1 MFQKY
6 ITFLKNLGIQLHI
19 SDHVSSVI
27 AQCVTGITLFIV
39 AAILFWLTKFLLNKT
54 IVYAIKRSSNQYDD
68 AFVNSK
74 LFSRISV
81 LVPLYIIKY
90 SIALALPEMPV
101 LSGFILLLCRIAE
114 VIAFTS
120 IFNSV
125 IAAAYEIYASFDVSK
140 SKPIKGLLQVI
151 KIIAT
156 IVCTL
161 LIVTILTQRDLHN
174 IIIGLGTLS
183 AVLMLVFKDPILGFV
198 GGIQLMINDMV
209 RIDDWIVMPENN
221 ADGNV
226 VDIGLITV
234 KVQNWDNT
242 ITTIP
247 TYSMIS
253 NSFTNW
259 RGMSESGGRRISR
272 AITIDVETV
281 KFCTPE
287 MLERYSKF
295 QLVSQYIKDTEAE
308 VQEYNKTHNIDDSSL
323 VNGRRQTNLGVFRAY
338 LKAYL
343 LSNPKLNQKLTIMVR
358 QLPPDEKGIPLQIYA
373 FSANKEWV
381 AYEDIQSD
389 IFDHI
394 LAVVPMFDLKIYQK
408 PSSNSI
414 AAISQEIKH

>member
-1 MFQKY
+1 
-6 ITFLKNLGIQLHI
+6 
-19 SDHVSSVI
+19 
-27 AQCVTGITLFIV
+27 
-39 AAILFWLTKFLLNKT
+39 
-54 IVYAIKRSSNQYDD
+54 
-68 AFVNSK
+68 
-74 LFSRISV
+74 
-81 LVPLYIIKY
+81 
-90 SIALALPEMPV
+90 MPV